1 MFFKTFELIK
11 FRIIRFIEA
20 NPQLNLLIYNNVGL
34 FKFLLPH
41 EKDFYGMLKV
51 CKNKKNLAILDIGAN
66 LGISS
71 MGFRKLGF
79 VNKIYAFEPNYD
91 LYKNYLKK
99 INKNYQNIFTKNFA
113 LGNKNNSMIFY
124 MPYYKSK
131 CIHYFC
137 TFDKKYLINSLK
149 ITFPKIYK
157 NIIIKKKLIRCKKF
171 DDISASIKPH
181 FIKIDTEGYDG
192 LVLRGLKNTIKIYKP
207 IILVEYNKE
216 YFREVKEILKKYEA
230 YIYDIQND
238 NMLKLNNKMIKKKVA
253 RTSIKNSLSIRNIYF
268 LPKKYKF
275 KKC

>member
-1 MFFKTFELIK
+1 MRETT
-11 FRIIRFIEA
+11 
-20 NPQLNLLIYNNVGL
+20 PTS
-34 FKFLLPH
+34 
-41 EKDFYGMLKV
+41 
-51 CKNKKNLAILDIGAN
+51 

-113 LGNKNNSMIFY
+113 LGNKNYSMIFY

-171 DDISASIKPH
+171 DDISTSIKPH

-192 LVLRGLKNTIKIYKP
+192 LVLRGLKNTIKN
-207 IILVEYNKE
+207 YN
-216 YFREVKEILKKYEA
+216 VS
-230 YIYDIQND
+230 
-238 NMLKLNNKMIKKKVA
+238 M
-253 RTSIKNSLSIRNIYF
+253 
-268 LPKKYKF
+268 
-275 KKC
+275 